1 VAESTLAGLRRQRI
15 EKIDRLREIGMN
27 PYPSHSVRTHMSREI
42 VDAFESLEGERVAIC
57 GRLMFLRRQGA
68 LTFAHLQ
75 DESGRIQAVF
85 QRDKSPAESS
95 AENLSYPELKLLDVG
110 DLIEVDGIAD
120 KTRRGEISVFAN
132 TVRILAKSLR
142 PLPDKHKGL
151 ADREASLRRRYLHS
165 LLRSD
170 VQEHFARVAAIPRA
184 IREFLWSRGFIE
196 FSTPV
201 LQTQYGGGTANPFRT
216 QVRALGIDVFLS
228 ISHELY
234 LKRLIAA
241 GYEKVFTIGK
251 YFRNEGIDRSHH
263 PEFSMIETMTAFEN
277 YQYNMDLVED
287 LFRHVAVNVF
297 GKTEFT
303 VGDQVV
309 DFEPA
314 WKRVTMRQSVI
325 DETGVDFLDCDAAEA
340 NAHLKELQI
349 DVEAPTPGLAMLAAF
364 EARVE
369 PTLIQPTLVHDHPV
383 DISPL
388 AKPSESD
395 PRLAERFE
403 IFIGG
408 MECGDNWTEQN
419 DPQALLDTW
428 RRLKEAGYADPE
440 ETHPIDYDF
449 VEVLEYG
456 MPPTTGIGPG
466 LERMAMIFSENR
478 NIDDVIFFPL
488 MRPVLSDVNR
498 EIFGGDSGST
508 TSETP
513 SAISIGVEDV
523 DKFLGRVTVSQ
534 KESEARLSPALSFQT
549 DPDTGA
555 NQGFGHVAITGL
567 LPERVL
573 IVSGY
578 RVTVEG
584 DLDAETE
591 ARKFSKMVKKK
602 LEPLVKRIPGVTE
615 VTIDRTAIEADL

>member
-1 VAESTLAGLRRQRI
+1 MAESTLAGLRRQRI
-15 EKIDRLREIGMN
+15 EKVERLRAIGMN
-27 PYPSHSVRTHMSREI
+27 PYPSRSVRTHMSREI
-42 VDAFESLEGERVAIC
+42 HEGFDSLVGERVSVC

-85 QRDKSPAESS
+85 QRDKAPAESS

-110 DLIEVDGIAD
+110 DLIQVDGGVD
-120 KTRRGEISVFAN
+120 RTRRGEISVFADS
-132 TVRILAKSLR
+132 VRILAKSLR

-151 ADREASLRRRYLHS
+151 ADREAILRRRYLHA

-170 VQEHFARVAAIPRA
+170 VQEHFGRVAAISRS
-184 IREFLWSRGFIE
+184 IREFLWDRGFIE
-196 FSTPV
+196 FTTPV

-216 QVRALGIDVFLS
+216 QVRALGIDVYLS
-228 ISHELY
+228 IAHELY

-287 LFRHVAVNVF
+287 LFRHVAVGVF
-297 GKTEFT
+297 GKTEFK
-303 VGDQVV
+303 VGEELV
-309 DFEPA
+309 DFAPA
-314 WKRVTMRQSVI
+314 WKRVTMRQAVI
-325 DETGVDFLDCDAAEA
+325 DETGVDFLECNAAEA
-340 NAHLKELQI
+340 SAHLKEMQI
-349 DVEAPTPGLAMLAAF
+349 DVEAPTPALAMLAAF

-369 PTLIQPTLVHDHPV
+369 ATLIQPTLVHDHPV

-388 AKPSESD
+388 AKPSDVD
-395 PRLAERFE
+395 PRVAERFE
-403 IFIGG
+403 IFVGG

-419 DPQALLDTW
+419 DPQALLETW
-428 RRLKEAGYADPE
+428 RRLKAAGYADPE
-440 ETHPIDYDF
+440 ETHPIDFDF

-466 LERMAMIFSENR
+466 LERMAMIFSEQR

-488 MRPVLSDVNR
+488 MRPVLSDLNR
-498 EIFGGDSGST
+498 EIFGEETSSGAAGAPT
-508 TSETP
+508 TV
-513 SAISIGVEDV
+513 SIGVDDV
-523 DKFLGRVTVSQ
+523 DDFLGRLAASR
-534 KESEARLSPALSFQT
+534 KERQVRLSPALSFQSDT
-549 DPDTGA
+549 DTGSSR
-555 NQGFGHVAITGL
+555 GYGHVSVSGL
-567 LPERVL
+567 LPDRVV
-573 IVSGY
+573 IVTGY

-584 DLDAETE
+584 DLDLDVE
-591 ARKFSKMVKKK
+591 ARKFSKMLKKT
-602 LEPLVKRIPGVTE
+602 LEPRVMRVAGVTE
-615 VTIDRTAIEADL
+615 VILDASALAGDL

>member
-1 VAESTLAGLRRQRI
+1 MAESTLAGLRRQRI
-15 EKIDRLREIGMN
+15 EKLERLRAIGMN
-27 PYPSHSVRTHMSREI
+27 PYPSQSVRTHMSREI
-42 VDAFESLEGERVAIC
+42 REGADSLKGEHVSVC

-75 DESGRIQAVF
+75 DETGRIQAVF
-85 QRDKSPAESS
+85 QRDEAPAESS
-95 AENLSYPELKLLDVG
+95 PENLSYPDLKLLDVG
-110 DLIEVDGIAD
+110 DLIQVAGSVDR
-120 KTRRGEISVFAN
+120 TRRGEISVFADA
-132 TVRILAKSLR
+132 VRILAKSLR

-151 ADREASLRRRYLHS
+151 ADREAILRRRYLHS
-165 LLRSD
+165 LLRSE
-170 VQEHFARVAAIPRA
+170 VQEHFERIASISRSV
-184 IREFLWSRGFIE
+184 REFLWDRGFIE
-196 FSTPV
+196 FTTPV

-216 QVRALGIDVFLS
+216 QVRALGIEVYLS
-228 ISHELY
+228 IAHELY

-263 PEFSMIETMTAFEN
+263 PEFSMLETMTAFEN

-287 LFRHVAVNVF
+287 LFRHVALSAF
-297 GKTEFT
+297 GKTEFS
-303 VGDQVV
+303 VAEQLV
-309 DFEPA
+309 DFAPA

-340 NAHLKELQI
+340 SAHLKEMQI

-388 AKPSESD
+388 AKPSEAD
-395 PRLAERFE
+395 PRVAERFE

-428 RRLKEAGYADPE
+428 RRLKAAGYAEPE

-466 LERMAMIFSENR
+466 LERMAMIFSEQR

-498 EIFGGDSGST
+498 EIFGKESS
-508 TSETP
+508 SASAVAP
-513 SAISIGVEDV
+513 SAVSIRVEDV
-523 DKFLGRVTVSQ
+523 DEFLGRVTAGGKDLQV
-534 KESEARLSPALSFQT
+534 RLLPALSFQS
-549 DPDTGA
+549 DPTTGSHL
-555 NQGFGHVAITGL
+555 GYGHVSVSGL
-567 LPERVL
+567 LQDRVV

-578 RVTVEG
+578 RVKAEG
-584 DLDAETE
+584 DFDLEAET
-591 ARKFSKMVKKK
+591 RKFSKMVKKT
-602 LEPLVKRIPGVTE
+602 LEPKVKRITGVTE
-615 VTIDRTAIEADL
+615 VTLDDAVSEDL

>member
-1 VAESTLAGLRRQRI
+1 MAESTLAGLRRQRI
-15 EKIDRLREIGMN
+15 EKLERLRATGMN
-27 PYPSHSVRTHMSREI
+27 PYPSQSVRTHMSREI
-42 VDAFESLEGERVAIC
+42 VEGFDSLEGQRASIC
-57 GRLMFLRRQGA
+57 GRLMLLRRQGK
-68 LTFAHLQ
+68 LTFAQLQ
-75 DESGRIQAVF
+75 DETGRIQCVF
-85 QRDKSPAESS
+85 QRDKAPEESS
-95 AENLSYPELKLLDVG
+95 AENLSYPDLKLLDVG
-110 DLIEVDGIAD
+110 DLIQVDGVVER
-120 KTRRGEISVFAN
+120 TRRGEISVFAD
-132 TVRILAKSLR
+132 TVSILAKSLR

-151 ADREASLRRRYLHS
+151 ADREAILRRRYLHT
-165 LLRSD
+165 LQQSD
-170 VQEHFARVAAIPRA
+170 VQEHFGRIAAINRS
-184 IREFLWSRGFIE
+184 IREFLWNRGFIE
-196 FSTPV
+196 FTTPV

-216 QVRALGIDVFLS
+216 HVRALGIDVYLS

-277 YQYNMDLVED
+277 YRYNMDLVED
-287 LFRHVAVNVF
+287 LFRHVAVDVF
-297 GKTEFT
+297 GKTEFS
-303 VGDQVV
+303 VGEELV
-309 DFEPA
+309 DFAPA
-314 WKRVTMRQSVI
+314 WKRVTMRQAVI
-325 DETGVDFLDCDAAEA
+325 DETGVDFLDCNAAEA
-340 NAHLKELQI
+340 SAHLKEMHI
-349 DVEAPTPGLAMLAAF
+349 DIEAPTPGLAMLAAF

-388 AKPSESD
+388 AKPSADD
-395 PRLAERFE
+395 PRVAERFE

-428 RRLKEAGYADPE
+428 RRLKEAGYVDPE

-466 LERMAMIFSENR
+466 IERMAMIFSEQR

-488 MRPVLSDVNR
+488 MRPVLSELNR
-498 EIFGGDSGST
+498 EIFGGDTSSASAGAPT
-508 TSETP
+508 TVSV
-513 SAISIGVEDV
+513 GVADV
-523 DKFLGRVTVSQ
+523 DAFLGRLTVSPQ
-534 KESEARLSPALSFQT
+534 ERQVRLSPALSFQN
-549 DPDTGA
+549 DPDTGS
-555 NQGFGHVAITGL
+555 NIGYGHVAVSGL
-567 LPERVL
+567 LPDRVV

-584 DLDAETE
+584 DLDFDVE
-591 ARKFSKMVKKK
+591 ARKFSKMVKKT
-602 LEPLVKRIPGVTE
+602 LEPRMMGVSGVTE
-615 VTIDRTAIEADL
+615 VTLDGSAIAGDL